1 MAALLRAARRHAAAL
16 LAAVAVGVAVGVAA
30 GLFTWG
36 PWPLFAASTV
46 ATAIVILLAL
56 RLDGADRGRPIS

>member
-1 MAALLRAARRHAAAL
+1 MAALLRAARRHAGAL
-16 LAAVAVGVAVGVAA
+16 LAAVAVGVAVGLAA

-46 ATAIVILLAL
+46 GTAIVILLAL
-56 RLDGADRGRPIS
+56 RMDEAERGRPLR